1 MGKEVVSKV
10 LAQRWQHNQ
19 YLMRYTKRRYRIK
32 RYRKYK
38 LRRKHEIGES
48 GIFTDTLKIFG
59 KAWSRAWR

>member
-48 GIFTDTLKIFG
+48 VIFLIL
-59 KAWSRAWR
+59 

>member
-1 MGKEVVSKV
+1 
-10 LAQRWQHNQ
+10 
-19 YLMRYTKRRYRIK
+19 MRYTKRRYRIK